1 MVIFV
6 VSKLTM
12 IQWLI
17 ILHQVVPW
25 LVLVIDQVS
34 PDLWDHRKGR
44 PRSQCG
50 LSCSTKEMNIQ
61 KTGNCP
67 DA

>member
-6 VSKLTM
+6 VSKLTIM
-12 IQWLI
+12 IKWII

-34 PDLWDHRKGR
+34 PDLWDHHMGR

-50 LSCSTKEMNIQ
+50 LSC
-61 KTGNCP
+61 
-67 DA
+67 

>member
-1 MVIFV
+1 
-6 VSKLTM
+6 M
-12 IQWLI
+12 IKGTTN
-17 ILHQVVPW
+17 LHQVVPW
-25 LVLVIDQVS
+25 LVLVTDQVS
-34 PDLWDHRKGR
+34 PDLWDHHMGR

-50 LSCSTKEMNIQ
+50 LSCRTKEMNIL